1 MDRIIAE
8 VSYHLDYT
16 LWQTEDDNI
25 MAEKSQVF
33 EQTYEDYL
41 SQIAELD
48 FNFIAD
54 TLGAKIDGENIV
66 IPFFGKPYRVSPRAI
81 TDPSGKQPH
90 LSICVILCKYL
101 LMCPLIEP
109 LGGSWM
115 AYKDFKDAA
124 PLIHAFSN
132 TVTRPIAET
141 YSGRVA
147 ELQASGKKMGGYTP
161 DEKFPYDLCMQF
173 DALPKVPLLLLFND
187 QDDEFPAQ
195 CGVLFEKRTEK
206 FIDMECLAM
215 VGMMFFEYLKKENGL

>member
-1 MDRIIAE
+1 
-8 VSYHLDYT
+8 
-16 LWQTEDDNI
+16 
-25 MAEKSQVF
+25 MAEKSKVF

-41 SQIAELD
+41 SRIAILD
-48 FNFIAD
+48 FNFIAN
-54 TLGAKIDGENIV
+54 TLGIVVDGEDV
-66 IPFFGKPYRVSPRAI
+66 VVPFFGKPYRVSSKAI

-109 LGGSWM
+109 LGGNWM
-115 AYKDFKDAA
+115 AFKDFKDAA
-124 PLIHAFSN
+124 PLIQAFSN
-132 TVTRPIAET
+132 TVTRAIAET
-141 YSGRVA
+141 FSGRVS
-147 ELQASGKKMGGYTP
+147 ELEASGKKMGGYTP
-161 DEKFPYDLCMQF
+161 DEEFPYDLCMQF

-215 VGMMFFEYLKKENGL
+215 VGMLFFEYLKKESGL

>member
-1 MDRIIAE
+1 
-8 VSYHLDYT
+8 
-16 LWQTEDDNI
+16 
-25 MAEKSQVF
+25 MAEKSKVF

-41 SQIAELD
+41 SQIAILD
-48 FNFIAD
+48 FNFIAN
-54 TLGAKIDGENIV
+54 TLSIVVDGEDV
-66 IPFFGKPYRVSPRAI
+66 VVPFFGKPYRVSSKAI

-109 LGGSWM
+109 LGGNWM
-115 AYKDFKDAA
+115 AFKDFKDAA
-124 PLIHAFSN
+124 PLIQAFSN
-132 TVTRPIAET
+132 TVTRAIAET
-141 YSGRVA
+141 FSGRVS
-147 ELQASGKKMGGYTP
+147 ELEATGKKMGGYTP
-161 DEKFPYDLCMQF
+161 DEEFPYDLCMQF

-215 VGMMFFEYLKKENGL
+215 VGMLFFEYLKKESGL

>member
-1 MDRIIAE
+1 
-8 VSYHLDYT
+8 
-16 LWQTEDDNI
+16 

-33 EQTYEDYL
+33 EETYKDYL
-41 SQIAELD
+41 NRIAGLD

-54 TLGAKIDGENIV
+54 KLGVKVDGEEV
-66 IPFFGKPYRVSPRAI
+66 VVPFFGRSYRVSAKGI
-81 TDPSGKQPH
+81 TDPSGRQPH
-90 LSICVILCKYL
+90 LSVSVILCKYL

-109 LGGSWM
+109 LGGNWL

-141 YSGRVA
+141 FTGRVA
-147 ELQASGKKMGGYTP
+147 ELEKAGEKMGGCP
-161 DEKFPYDLCMQF
+161 PNEEFPYDLCLQF
-173 DALPKVPLLLLFND
+173 GALPKVPLLLLFND
-187 QDDEFPAQ
+187 QDEEFPAQ

-215 VGMMFFEYLKKENGL
+215 VGVLFFDYLKKEGGL